1 MFIGN
6 KKCRIYAAC
15 GVSQTPKYK
24 IIREEKSRGATIIV
38 ATHHKEDLKEV
49 CDVILKIAEG
59 KIVEE
64 NENK

>member
-1 MFIGN
+1 MRWKNGEDNI
-6 KKCRIYAAC
+6 
-15 GVSQTPKYK
+15 
-24 IIREEKSRGATIIV
+24 
-38 ATHHKEDLKEV
+38 EDLKEV